1 MTSPAASIT
10 PPSRGLRL
18 RILAAAVLAGAFALG
33 PIVAWDMT
41 SQPPRAEPRSAW
53 PKESPW
59 KAAGAHMKDSA
70 KAMARVYLPARSVES
85 AEPIPP
91 PAAPSA
97 LAVSAPSIPTVSV
110 TIRPMPI
117 PRAMI
122 AVE

>member
-1 MTSPAASIT
+1 MTSPAPSIT
-10 PPSRGLRL
+10 TPSRGLRL

-59 KAAGAHMKDSA
+59 KAAGAQMKDSA

-91 PAAPSA
+91 AAPSA

-110 TIRPMPI
+110 TIRPMPM